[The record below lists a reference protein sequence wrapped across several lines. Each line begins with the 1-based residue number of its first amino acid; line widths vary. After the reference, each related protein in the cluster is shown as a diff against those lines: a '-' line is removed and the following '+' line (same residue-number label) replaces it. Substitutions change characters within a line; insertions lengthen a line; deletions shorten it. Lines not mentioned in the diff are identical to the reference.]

1 MTRFV
6 LDASLSAAW
15 FIPDPE
21 RDHAVAVRSRLA
33 AGSTAVVP
41 WIWTAETANTL
52 AKAVRRGVLTEEDAE
67 YGLQQLEVLTMSG
80 AQIMVSPN
88 VTSLREAYVVAR
100 KHQVS
105 AYDGVCLK
113 LAIDEGLP
121 LATLDNGL
129 RAAALKAGV
138 ELVR

>member
-1 MTRFV
+1 
-6 LDASLSAAW
+6 
-15 FIPDPE
+15 
-21 RDHAVAVRSRLA
+21 VRGKLA

-41 WIWTAETANTL
+41 SIWTAETANTL
-52 AKAVRRGVLTEEDAE
+52 VKAVRRGVLTEEDAE
-67 YGLQQLEVLTMSG
+67 YGLQQLEILTMSG
-80 AQIMVSPN
+80 PRIAVSPS
-88 VTSLREAYVVAR
+88 VKSLREAYVAAR

-105 AYDGVCLK
+105 AYDGAYLQ

-138 ELVR
+138 ELL